1 MLTIQTCTLAEL
13 ESCMFENAEL
23 PGWENVY
30 IEFIDLSGL
39 AATDE
44 YDLLVAI
51 NNITVRIET
60 VPTYIEV
67 QKQCIR
73 HFNMYGQVPT
83 EKLAKF
89 GYPMPNDIS
98 KAEAFLNSVLS
109 KEKRWRQ
116 DLRQANDKLEKL
128 KHPEGSDAKKASRS
142 WGKTKNEMSKR
153 QGYRIDSKL
162 TLVKE
167 YALMILAAREEAA
180 EAELAAQ
187 FNKVQP

>member
-1 MLTIQTCTLAEL
+1 MLTIETCTLAEL
-13 ESCMFENAEL
+13 ESCMFEGANL
-23 PGWENVY
+23 PGWEIVY

-51 NNITVRIET
+51 NNIIIRIET

-67 QKQCIR
+67 QRQCIK
-73 HFNMYGQVPT
+73 HFNLYHPVAT
-83 EKLAKF
+83 EKLKKF
-89 GYPMPNDIS
+89 GYPMPNEVS
-98 KAEAFLNSVLS
+98 KAEAFLSSVLS

-116 DLRQANDKLEKL
+116 DLRQANAKLEKL
-128 KHPEGSDAKKASRS
+128 KHPEGNDAKKASRS

-167 YALMILAAREEAA
+167 YALMILAAQEEAA

-187 FNKVQP
+187 FNKVQ